1 MCANS
6 IFEADVIAD
15 GLRISP
21 LCKGDL
27 IVSQVNNKYLR
38 MSLSAHLADRLVVH
52 NLLENK
58 NSFQVEVK

>member
-1 MCANS
+1 MGS
-6 IFEADVIAD
+6 EF
-15 GLRISP
+15 P
-21 LCKGDL
+21 LSARSDMKDL